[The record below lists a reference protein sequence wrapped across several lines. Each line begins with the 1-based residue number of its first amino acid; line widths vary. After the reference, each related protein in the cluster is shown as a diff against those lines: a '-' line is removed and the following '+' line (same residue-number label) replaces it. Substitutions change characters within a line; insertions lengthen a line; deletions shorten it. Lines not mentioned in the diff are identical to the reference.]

1 MWWIAAAAAAELV
14 LTEGEPWLPG
24 VPARVEH
31 AAPGGRTVLLSSTSG
46 AAIRALPRRGDV
58 WSWEVIPPLDA
69 EQVGLLVD
77 VDGRLERATVA
88 VAVPVPGPLTVPA
101 RLDLLSSER
110 EVTLSVGGVGPVGT
124 AIEVATSEGEPIAW
138 DVGTDG
144 TGVLTLRLADDN
156 NARNVVV
163 GVRRR
168 DLDARP
174 VWTTAR
180 VRARR
185 ALPFVTE
192 PGAALTLAVGG
203 RSYGPFQAD
212 PSGRIDATVD
222 QYPGETRALAA
233 LSDDLGNETRS
244 EVALGAG
251 AGTTIAVAAS
261 MVVRRGEPLPPV
273 WVRAV
278 HADGGAATAPPACQ
292 TRLGPVALRAVG
304 PGTWFGVVLDD
315 APVLDDVRVDCAY
328 PGERTQTARLAARLG
343 LPHHVDL
350 RVWPDELG
358 TAAPTAEVRAAL
370 EDALGA
376 RLLAPGVTLTA
387 DAGGVSMH
395 APTEAGVAAGEYD
408 GTPAVP
414 AGRDWVRAS
423 WRPEPSTE
431 PVALLRLAWDA
442 VPATGSVLLWAL
454 AQDVDGRPVRGAEVA
469 FRIGAEAQL
478 ANTGDDGWASARLAL
493 PAGGAP
499 MVAEV
504 RCQGRVRRGGLV
516 RETVA
521 VGEPGGPILAA
532 AHAVTLS
539 TGRAY
544 GLALTVDPPVLRAG
558 PGSFAVV
565 SVQVED
571 RTGAAV
577 TDEAPALT
585 ASQGRLGPVQLRG
598 DRWVAE
604 WHPDGVHRATR
615 VSLSANAGE
624 VRGETAL
631 DVAPRAVT
639 PVLGAWVGGVSNFG
653 AVNGP
658 IFGLDV
664 DLRLRSGWLRDA
676 FGVRIGAAT
685 YGWTSEVSTGAGLPV
700 TVANAVVPLT
710 LALGLQR
717 ERGVWLLSAQ
727 AGASL
732 GLHRIDARVGARPLA
747 SGVDLLFG
755 PTLGGG
761 VCWRT
766 LGGEV
771 GMDARGWYLPA
782 APGEI
787 AYSGNVG
794 GLALGATYRL
804 RF

>member
-1 MWWIAAAAAAELV
+1 MWWVAAALAAELV
-14 LTEGEPWLPG
+14 LTEGAPWFPG
-24 VPARVEH
+24 VPTRVEH

-58 WSWEVIPPLDA
+58 WSWEVIPPLDG

-77 VDGRLERATVA
+77 VDGRIERTQVP
-88 VAVPVPGPLTVPA
+88 VAVPSPSPLTVPP
-101 RLDLLSSER
+101 RVDLLSTER
-110 EVTLSVGGVGPVGT
+110 LLVLSVGGVGLVGT
-124 AIEVATSEGEPIAW
+124 AMEVAASEGEPIAW
-138 DVGTDG
+138 QVAADG
-144 TGVLTLRLADDN
+144 TGVLTLRLAEDN

-168 DLDARP
+168 DSDPRP
-174 VWTTAR
+174 VWTVAR
-180 VRARR
+180 LRARR

-192 PGAALTLAVGG
+192 PGAVLTLAVGG
-203 RSYGPFQAD
+203 RSYGPFRAD
-212 PSGRIDATVD
+212 ADGRIEATVD
-222 QYPGETRALAA
+222 QYPGETRALATLA
-233 LSDDLGNETRS
+233 DDLGNETRS

-251 AGTTIAVAAS
+251 VGTTIAVAAS
-261 MVVRRGEPLPPV
+261 RVVRRGEPLPPV

-278 HADGGAATAPPACQ
+278 DADGSAPSAPPSCQ
-292 TRLGPVALRAVG
+292 TRLGPVALRPVG

-315 APVLDDVRVDCAY
+315 APVLDDVRVDCGY
-328 PGERTQTARLAARLG
+328 PGERTQTARLAARQG
-343 LPHHVDL
+343 LPHHLAL

-358 TAAPTAEVRAAL
+358 TSAPTAEVRAAL

-376 RLLAPGVTLTA
+376 RLLAPGVTLSA
-387 DAGGVSMH
+387 DAGGVTMR
-395 APTEAGVAAGEYD
+395 APVEPGVAAGEYD
-408 GTPAVP
+408 GTPAIP
-414 AGRDWVRAS
+414 AGTDWVRAA
-423 WRPEPSTE
+423 WRPESSTD
-431 PVALLRLAWDA
+431 PVALFRLAWDA
-442 VPATGSVLLWAL
+442 VPAEGSVLLWAL
-454 AQDVDGRPVRGAEVA
+454 AQDVDGRPVRDAAVT
-469 FRIGAEAQL
+469 FQL
-478 ANTGDDGWASARLAL
+478 GTETQRATTRDDGWASARLAL
-493 PAGGAP
+493 PEGGAP
-499 MVAEV
+499 LVAES
-504 RCQGRVRRGGLV
+504 RCQGWVRRAALL
-516 RETVA
+516 RSSA
-521 VGEPGGPILAA
+521 PVGEPGGALLSAA
-532 AHAVTLS
+532 KAVTLS
-539 TGRAY
+539 AGRAY

-585 ASQGRLGPVQLRG
+585 ASEGRLGPVLWRG

-604 WHPDGVHRATR
+604 WHPDGVNRATR
-615 VSLSANAGE
+615 VSLIANAGE
-624 VRGETAL
+624 VRSETEL

-653 AVNGP
+653 VVNGP

-676 FGVRIGAAT
+676 FGVRLGAAT
-685 YGWTSEVSTGAGLPV
+685 YGWTSQVSTGAGLPV

-717 ERGVWLLSAQ
+717 ERGGWLLSAQ

-732 GLHRIDARVGARPLA
+732 GLHRIDARVGGRPLA
-747 SGVDLLFG
+747 SGVDVLFG
-755 PTLGGG
+755 PALGGG

-766 LGGEV
+766 LGGEL